1 VKQPS
6 AKSKKRRKKGGG
18 VKKCA
23 ESDCREATKRKR
35 EKINSKQKEI
45 RAGASFSRGEF
56 QLPRIRGR
64 VFFFTSARVIL
75 RINSARE
82 PAKVAC

>member
-1 VKQPS
+1 MKQPS

-45 RAGASFSRGEF
+45 RAGARVSFSCLALEG
-56 QLPRIRGR
+56 
-64 VFFFTSARVIL
+64 VFFSSRPRELFSALIVHASPL
-75 RINSARE
+75 KWLAN
-82 PAKVAC
+82 

>member
-1 VKQPS
+1 MKQPS

-23 ESDCREATKRKR
+23 ESDEATKRKR

-45 RAGASFSRGEF
+45 GWERVFRGVSFSCLAFEG
-56 QLPRIRGR
+56 
-64 VFFFTSARVIL
+64 VFFSSHPRELFSALIVHASPL
-75 RINSARE
+75 KWLAN
-82 PAKVAC
+82 